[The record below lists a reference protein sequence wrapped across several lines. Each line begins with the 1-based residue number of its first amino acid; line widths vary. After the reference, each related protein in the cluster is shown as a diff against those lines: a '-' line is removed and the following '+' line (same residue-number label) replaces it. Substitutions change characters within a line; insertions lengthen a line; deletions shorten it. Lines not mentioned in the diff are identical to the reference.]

1 MSRFTDLIQTFA
13 YTFFAL
19 VVNHVF
25 ITFYEMYAREKTGA
39 AAAPEDER
47 LLYRNKLA
55 GVQVPVAASVPAN
68 PGAAPVPVAVGG
80 APYPG
85 GAAAY
90 PGGAAGYGGGAY
102 GAPVGNVYA
111 LTNTAVKPETL
122 ARGNNAHANATENF
136 VPYIIA
142 VVPYI
147 FAVSMQ
153 ARDDRDDLLPVII
166 LMSIFTFFRWCHT
179 LCYLAG
185 LQPFRTI
192 SWAIS
197 FIALVIISCYSVVAA
212 SKLSDD
218 L

>member
-1 MSRFTDLIQTFA
+1 MW
-13 YTFFAL
+13 
-19 VVNHVF
+19 
-25 ITFYEMYAREKTGA
+25 AREKHGA

-55 GVQVPVAASVPAN
+55 GVQVPVSASVPAN

-80 APYPG
+80 G
-85 GAAAY
+85 AY

-111 LTNTAVKPETL
+111 LTNTAVKPESL

-136 VPYIIA
+136 VPYIMA

-147 FAVSMQ
+147 FAVSYQ

-166 LMSIFTFFRWCHT
+166 LMAIFTFFRWCHS

-197 FIALVIISCYSVVAA
+197 FIALVIIACYSVVAA
-212 SKLSDD
+212 HRLSDD